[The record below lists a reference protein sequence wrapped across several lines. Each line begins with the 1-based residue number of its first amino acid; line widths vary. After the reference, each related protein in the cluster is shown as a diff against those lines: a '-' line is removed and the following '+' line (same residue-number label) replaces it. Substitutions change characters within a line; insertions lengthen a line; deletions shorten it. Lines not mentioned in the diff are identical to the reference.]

1 MKRLLLV
8 LLLIGVPVF
17 CLTAQESGNEQTE
30 TSEITTVDETEL
42 LIEDTQTGTDLVPE
56 ERNLNSFGM
65 WDFVRM
71 IIILAAV
78 VGVIYLIFFLLK
90 RTANPKMQN
99 NELMRVLSTQT
110 IANNR
115 SLHLVEVGR
124 QIFLIGVGDNSVNL
138 VSEITD
144 KESIDELRLRI
155 SEQTSGEKRR
165 FKDVLS
171 GLFGQTG
178 MKQEKIYPMKM
189 DESTQF
195 IKQQRERLKNL

>member
-1 MKRLLLV
+1 MKRLILV
-8 LLLIGVPVF
+8 LLTIAVPVF
-17 CLTAQESGNEQTE
+17 CLPAQEAE
-30 TSEITTVDETEL
+30 TTTVDEVDETEL
-42 LIEDTQTGTDLVPE
+42 LIEDSQTGTNLVPDE
-56 ERNLNSFGM
+56 GSLNTFGI

-90 RTANPKMQN
+90 RSANPKMQN

-124 QIFLIGVGDNSVNL
+124 QIFLIGAGDNSVNL

-144 KESIDELRLRI
+144 KESIDEIRLRM
-155 SEQTSGEKRR
+155 SEQTVGEKRR

-171 GLFGQTG
+171 GIFGQNG

-189 DESTQF
+189 DESTQY

>member
-1 MKRLLLV
+1 MKRLILV
-8 LLLIGVPVF
+8 LLTIAVPVF
-17 CLTAQESGNEQTE
+17 CLSAQEAETD
-30 TSEITTVDETEL
+30 TSETDTVDETEL
-42 LIEDTQTGTDLVPE
+42 LIEDSQTGTNLVPD
-56 ERNLNSFGM
+56 ERSLNTFGL

-90 RTANPKMQN
+90 RSANPKMQN

-124 QIFLIGVGDNSVNL
+124 QIFLIGAGDNSVNL

-144 KESIDELRLRI
+144 KESIDEIRLRM
-155 SEQTSGEKRR
+155 SEQTVGEKRR

-171 GLFGQTG
+171 GFFGQNG

-189 DESTQF
+189 DESTQY

>member
-1 MKRLLLV
+1 MKRLILV
-8 LLLIGVPVF
+8 LLTIAVPVF
-17 CLTAQESGNEQTE
+17 CLPAQEAE
-30 TSEITTVDETEL
+30 TATVDETEL
-42 LIEDTQTGTDLVPE
+42 LIEDSQTGTNLVPD
-56 ERNLNSFGM
+56 ERSLNSFGL

-90 RTANPKMQN
+90 RSANPKMQN

-124 QIFLIGVGDNSVNL
+124 QIFLIGAGDNSVNL

-144 KESIDELRLRI
+144 KESIDEIRLRM
-155 SEQTSGEKRR
+155 SEQTVGEKRR

-171 GLFGQTG
+171 GLFGQNG

-189 DESTQF
+189 DESTQY

>member
-1 MKRLLLV
+1 MKRLILV
-8 LLLIGVPVF
+8 LLTIAVPVF
-17 CLTAQESGNEQTE
+17 CLTAQEAETE
-30 TSEITTVDETEL
+30 TVDETEL
-42 LIEDTQTGTDLVPE
+42 LIEDSQTGTNLVPD
-56 ERNLNSFGM
+56 ERSLNTFGM

-90 RTANPKMQN
+90 RSANPKMQN
-99 NELMRVLSTQT
+99 NELMRVLATQT

-124 QIFLIGVGDNSVNL
+124 QIFLIGAGDNSVNL

-144 KESIDELRLRI
+144 KESIDEIRLRM
-155 SEQTSGEKRR
+155 SEQTVGEKRR

-171 GLFGQTG
+171 GIFGQNG

-189 DESTQF
+189 DESTQY